1 MHTSVADVMAQRSSQ
16 VSGGFTKCWPSDGE
30 DVEAFVHV
38 LTTEGPF
45 GLHWP
50 SADCPNGASPAEKAA
65 DHLLGDEFDI
75 EKNKTRRW
83 ARKSKRLCKAK
94 RERLNELAQRMV
106 AMEEVEL
113 PEALRKNKFVMN
125 KLMKRVEIMK
135 KKEGTHTKVDF
146 QDTPRVSSAG
156 ILNSPKDTSSQTR
169 NEASSASEE
178 TLPPSEETL
187 SPSEETLSPS
197 EETSSP
203 SEDDAEG
210 LLVT

>member
-38 LTTEGPF
+38 LTAEGSF

-50 SADCPNGASPAEKAA
+50 SADCPNGTSPAETVV
-65 DHLLGDEFDI
+65 DPLVGDEFGI
-75 EKNKTRRW
+75 KKGKTRRW
-83 ARKSKRLCKAK
+83 ARKSRRLCKVK
-94 RERLNELAQRMV
+94 REHLKELAQRLIT
-106 AMEEVEL
+106 MEEVEL
-113 PEALRKNKFVMN
+113 PQGLQNNTFLMN
-125 KLMKRVEIMK
+125 KLQKRIEIMK
-135 KKEGTHTKVDF
+135 QNKEVTHTEVDF

-156 ILNSPKDTSSQTR
+156 ILNSLKDTSSQTR
-169 NEASSASEE
+169 NETSSASEE
-178 TLPPSEETL
+178 TLTPSEET
-187 SPSEETLSPS
+187 SSPS

-203 SEDDAEG
+203 SDDEAEV